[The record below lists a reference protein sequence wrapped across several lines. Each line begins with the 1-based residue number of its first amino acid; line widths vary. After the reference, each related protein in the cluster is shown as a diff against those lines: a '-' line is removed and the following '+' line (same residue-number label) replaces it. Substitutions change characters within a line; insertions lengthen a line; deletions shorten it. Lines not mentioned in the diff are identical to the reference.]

1 MSTWEINNDKVFKKL
16 KKNGENLMHAIKLI
30 LFDLDGTLVDTLKDL
45 AVSTNHVLRTH
56 GYPEHPI
63 EAYKYFVG
71 NGVYKLIER
80 ALPEHVRSEEE
91 INRLKGA
98 FIAYYDAHLTD
109 YTKPY
114 EGILETIEK
123 LKDKGIQMAVVTNK
137 PHEQA
142 LRVVAAC
149 FKPHTFVEVW
159 GQREGIPHK
168 PDPKVI
174 QEIMKKY
181 DIMEDEVLYIGDS
194 DVDMQT
200 AHNAKIKGL
209 GASWGFRTEGELIQ
223 NGAWVVL
230 QKNEDILKYT

>member
-1 MSTWEINNDKVFKKL
+1 MNK
-16 KKNGENLMHAIKLI
+16 IKLI
-30 LFDLDGTLVDTLKDL
+30 LFDLDGTLVNTLEDL
-45 AVSTNHVLRTH
+45 AVSTNVALKEH
-56 GYPEHPI
+56 GYPQHPI

-80 ALPEHVRSEEE
+80 ALPCEARTEEE
-91 INRLKGA
+91 INKIKES

-123 LKDKGIQMAVVTNK
+123 LKMSGIQLAVVTNK
-137 PHEQA
+137 PHAQA
-142 LRVVAAC
+142 LRVVRAC
-149 FKPHTFVEVW
+149 FKPDTFIEVW

-168 PDPKVI
+168 PDPTVVR
-174 QEIMKKY
+174 QIMTKY
-181 DIMEDEVLYIGDS
+181 ERVSDEVLYIGDS

-200 AHNAKIKGL
+200 AKNAQVKGL
-209 GASWGFRTEGELIQ
+209 GASWGFRAEEELLE

-230 QKNEDILKYT
+230 QRNEEILKYT